1 MNNKY
6 ISVLINR
13 YFNQRHAAET
23 ESKIQKWLISKRNEE
38 QKAEVL
44 FDIWKK
50 IKSNPNAKVYRSLNM
65 VQQKLN
71 MKRSRKILWQNPFLK
86 VAAILL
92 PFIFVASLYFFYD
105 KNYGTIEI
113 TTAQGEQ
120 KKITLPDSSV
130 VWMNSCSKITYS
142 KKFRAE
148 KRGITLL
155 GEAFFSVK
163 KNASRRFVVTTKDM
177 TVTVFGTQFNIKCY
191 PEDQIA
197 TTTLKSGK
205 VEVTLNSKDYIL
217 KPDQEL
223 LYNRQEKN
231 FVLQDAS
238 ESSLSWR
245 DGILNFSN
253 MTLPEML
260 KNIERQYHVNFQYI
274 PTDYSNDNYSVK
286 FTNKDGIE
294 DIMQVLQD
302 VVGGFSYNI
311 KNNVITLKKQS
322 K

>member
-1 MNNKY
+1 MNY
-6 ISVLINR
+6 ISELINR
-13 YFNQRHAAET
+13 YFNQRHTAET
-23 ESKIQKWLISKRNEE
+23 ESEIQKWLVSKRNEE
-38 QKAEVL
+38 QKDEVL
-44 FDIWKK
+44 FDIWKN
-50 IKSNPNAKVYRSLNM
+50 IKSNPNAEVYHSLDM

-71 MKRSRKILWQNPFLK
+71 MKRSRKILWQNPFFK

-92 PFIFVASLYFFYD
+92 PFIFGASLYLYYD
-105 KNYGTIEI
+105 KNYGTVEI

-120 KKITLPDSSV
+120 K
-130 VWMNSCSKITYS
+130 
-142 KKFRAE
+142 E
-148 KRGITLL
+148 ITLL

-163 KNASRRFVVTTKDM
+163 KDRSRRFVVTTPDM

-197 TTTLKSGK
+197 STTLKSGK
-205 VEVTLNSKDYIL
+205 VEVTLDSKDYIL

-231 FVLQDAS
+231 SVLQDVS

-245 DGILNFSN
+245 EGILNLSN
-253 MTLPEML
+253 MTLPEMI
-260 KNIERQYHVNFQYI
+260 KSIERQYRVNFKYNPI
-274 PTDYSNDNYSVK
+274 DYSNDNYSVK
-286 FTNKDGIE
+286 FSNKDSIE

-302 VVGGFSYNI
+302 VVGGFSYSI

>member
-1 MNNKY
+1 MNPNY
-6 ISVLINR
+6 ISELINR
-13 YFNQRHAAET
+13 YFNQRYTAET
-23 ESKIQKWLISKRNEE
+23 ESEIQKWLVSKRNEG
-38 QKAEVL
+38 QKDEVL
-44 FDIWKK
+44 FDIWKS
-50 IKSNPNAKVYRSLNM
+50 IKSNPNAEVYRSLDM

-71 MKRSRKILWQNPFLK
+71 MKRSRKMLWQNPIFK
-86 VAAILL
+86 VAAVLL
-92 PFIFVASLYFFYD
+92 PFIFVASLYLYYD
-105 KNYGTIEI
+105 KNYGTVEI

-120 KKITLPDSSV
+120 KEITLPDSST
-130 VWMNSCSKITYS
+130 VWMNACSKITYS
-142 KKFRAE
+142 RKFRAD
-148 KRGITLL
+148 KREITLL

-163 KNASRRFVVTTKDM
+163 KDRSRRFVVTTPDM

-197 TTTLKSGK
+197 STTLKSGI
-205 VEVTLNSKDYIL
+205 VEVTLDSKDYIL

-231 FVLQDAS
+231 SVLQDVS

-245 DGILNFSN
+245 DGILNLSN
-253 MTLPEML
+253 MTLPEMI
-260 KNIERQYHVNFQYI
+260 KSIERQYRVNFKYNPI
-274 PTDYSNDNYSVK
+274 DYSNDNYSVK
-286 FTNKDGIE
+286 FSNKDSIE

-302 VVGGFSYNI
+302 VVGGFSYSI

>member
-6 ISVLINR
+6 ISELIHR
-13 YFNQRHAAET
+13 YFNQRYAAET
-23 ESKIQKWLISKRNEE
+23 ESEIQKWLISQQHEE
-38 QKAEVL
+38 QKKEVL
-44 FDIWKK
+44 FDIWKN
-50 IKSNPNAKVYRSLNM
+50 IKSYPNADVYRSLDV

-71 MKRSRKILWQNPFLK
+71 MKRSRKMLWQNPFLK

-92 PFIFVASLYFFYD
+92 PFIFVASLYLYYD
-105 KNYGTIEI
+105 RNYGTVEI

-120 KKITLPDSSV
+120 KEITLPDSSV
-130 VWMNSCSKITYS
+130 VWMNACSKITYS
-142 KKFRAE
+142 RKFRAD
-148 KRGITLL
+148 KREITLL

-163 KNASRRFVVTTKDM
+163 RDTSRRFVVTTKDM
-177 TVTVFGTQFNIKCY
+177 TVTVFGTQFNVKCY

-197 TTTLKSGK
+197 STTLKSGK

-223 LYNRQEKN
+223 LYNRTEKSA
-231 FVLQDAS
+231 VLQGAS
-238 ESSLSWR
+238 EGSLSWR
-245 DGILNFSN
+245 EGILDFSN
-253 MTLPEML
+253 MTLPEMV
-260 KNIERQYHVNFQYI
+260 KSIERQYRVKFQYN
-274 PTDYSNDNYSVK
+274 PTNYSTDHYSVK
-286 FTNKDGIE
+286 FTNKDSLE

>member
-1 MNNKY
+1 MNTNY
-6 ISVLINR
+6 ISELINR

-23 ESKIQKWLISKRNEE
+23 ESEIQKWLVSKRNEE

-44 FDIWKK
+44 FDIWKN
-50 IKSNPNAKVYRSLNM
+50 IKSNPNAKVYRSLNV

-71 MKRSRKILWQNPFLK
+71 MKRSRRMLWQNPFFK
-86 VAAILL
+86 VAAVLL

-105 KNYGTIEI
+105 QNYGTIEI

-120 KKITLPDSSV
+120 KEITLPDSSV
-130 VWMNSCSKITYS
+130 VWMNACSKITYS
-142 KKFRAE
+142 RKFRAD
-148 KRGITLL
+148 KREVTLL

-163 KNASRRFVVTTKDM
+163 KDRSRRFVVTTQDM
-177 TVTVFGTQFNIKCY
+177 TVAVFGTQFNIKCY

-197 TTTLKSGK
+197 STTLKSGK
-205 VEVTLNSKDYIL
+205 VEVTLDSKDYIL

-231 FVLQDAS
+231 SVLQDAS

-245 DGILNFSN
+245 EGILNFSN
-253 MTLPEML
+253 MTLPEMI
-260 KNIERQYHVNFQYI
+260 KSIERQYRVNFKYNPI
-274 PTDYSNDNYSVK
+274 DYSNDNYSVK
-286 FTNKDGIE
+286 FTNKDSIE

-302 VVGGFSYNI
+302 VVGGFSYSI
-311 KNNVITLKKQS
+311 KNDVITLKKQS